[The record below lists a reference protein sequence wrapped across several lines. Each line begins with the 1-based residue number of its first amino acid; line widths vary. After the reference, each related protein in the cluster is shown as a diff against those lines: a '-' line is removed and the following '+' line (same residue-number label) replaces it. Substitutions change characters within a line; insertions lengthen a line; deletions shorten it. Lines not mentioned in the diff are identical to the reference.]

1 MFKKRRRD
9 ADSQIVRKLI
19 VIRFLVLALI
29 PNFIGSVTAV
39 PIIVSVI
46 AIYYNWMFFLDV
58 YLNSVCNNAV
68 KTSLCIIHTHS

>member
-29 PNFIGSVTAV
+29 PHVIVILTVVAL
-39 PIIVSVI
+39 IVSII
-46 AIYYNWMFFLDV
+46 AIYIISGLCAFCEQ
-58 YLNSVCNNAV
+58 YL
-68 KTSLCIIHTHS
+68 